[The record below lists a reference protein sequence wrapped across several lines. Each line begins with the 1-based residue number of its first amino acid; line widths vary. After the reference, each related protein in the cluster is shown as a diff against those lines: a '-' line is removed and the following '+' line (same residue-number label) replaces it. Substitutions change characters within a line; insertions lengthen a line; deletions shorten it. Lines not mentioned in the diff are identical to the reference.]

1 MKVASIGNITF
12 DILAYTDT
20 FPKEDTRNQINSV
33 ISGFGGPAANA
44 SYVMAQNGI
53 GVDFYGIIGN
63 DIYGKMIYGE
73 NTPINLNLSTILVKE
88 DFKTPLSYI
97 LIAKDTNTR
106 TINTCRDEKE
116 KQCEQEIS
124 FKDYKYDVIYTDGK
138 YPNKFKELA
147 SINPN
152 AIKIIDAGR
161 CTKEIIELCKEM
173 DYVICSEDFAKGVIK
188 ALNYNENLTDQ
199 EMFKVVNEYYKSAN
213 VIITLGPKGS
223 IYEFNGEIK
232 IIAPIVKNC
241 DVVETNA
248 AGDIYHGAFTT
259 ALIYG
264 MNYEEAI
271 TFANIT
277 SSISVT
283 RYGGKLSCPTY
294 DEVME
299 ELNEEKEKTKRLIK

>member
-1 MKVASIGNITF
+1 MRVASIGNITF

-20 FPKEDTRNQINSV
+20 FPKEDTRHKINGV

-44 SYVMAQNGI
+44 SYVMALNGV
-53 GVDFYGIIGN
+53 GVDFYGIIGD

-73 NTPINLNLSTILVKE
+73 DAPINLNLSHLLVKK
-88 DFKTPLSYI
+88 DFNTPFSYI

-106 TINTCRDEKE
+106 TINTCRDEKD
-116 KQCEQEIS
+116 KQCEQEIN
-124 FKDYKYDVIYTDGK
+124 FKDYKYDVLYTDGK

-147 SINPN
+147 KKNQH
-152 AIKIIDAGR
+152 AIKVIDAGR
-161 CTKEIIELCKEM
+161 CTKEIMELCHCM
-173 DYVICSEDFAKGVIK
+173 DYVICSEDFARGVIK
-188 ALNYNENLTDQ
+188 ELNYSDNLTDE
-199 EMFKVVNEYYKSAN
+199 EMFKVVNEYYKNAN

-223 IYEFNGEIK
+223 IYEYNGEVK
-232 IIAPIVKNC
+232 IINPISKKE

-248 AGDIYHGAFTT
+248 AGDIYHGAFVT

-264 MNYEEAI
+264 MNYEDAI
-271 TFANIT
+271 KFANVT

-299 ELNEEKEKTKRLIK
+299 VLDNENEKKLIK